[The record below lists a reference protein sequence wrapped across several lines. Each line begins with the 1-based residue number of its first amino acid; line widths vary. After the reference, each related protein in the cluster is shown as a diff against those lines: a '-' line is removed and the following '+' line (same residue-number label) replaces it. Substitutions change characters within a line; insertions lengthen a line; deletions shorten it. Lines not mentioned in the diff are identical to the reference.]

1 MIIGIGTDLAQVS
14 RLEQSLERFGEK
26 FAERILADIEM
37 AEFREKSQPANM
49 LAKRFAV
56 KEAAAKALGT
66 GIGEVSWHDIYI
78 EHDKLGA
85 PLLRFK
91 GYASQ
96 LAAQKGIDQLHVSI
110 SDEHDFALA
119 FVVLSGSGAH
129 SNKA

>member
-14 RLEQSLERFGEK
+14 RLQQSLDRFGEK
-26 FAERILADIEM
+26 FAARILAPVEM
-37 AEFREKSQPANM
+37 PEFASKRQPARM

-78 EHDKLGA
+78 EHDRLGA
-85 PLLRFK
+85 PLLRLQ
-91 GYASQ
+91 GRARQ
-96 LAAQKGIDQLHVSI
+96 LAQSKGIAHQHVSI

-119 FVVLSGSGAH
+119 FVVLSGA
-129 SNKA
+129 